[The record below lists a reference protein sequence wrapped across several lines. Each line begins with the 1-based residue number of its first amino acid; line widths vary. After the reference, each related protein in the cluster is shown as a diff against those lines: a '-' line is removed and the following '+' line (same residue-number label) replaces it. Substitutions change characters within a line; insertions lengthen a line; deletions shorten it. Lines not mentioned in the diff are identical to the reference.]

1 MRIFFTSIPLGIAF
15 VLSFAPNR
23 LFAQNIILE
32 DANPETVIL
41 DGLLQRQV
49 MRVGNPVQI
58 VAIQHLFPGET
69 YLLKIPKNPASD
81 MCLPAMQLL
90 IPGDQV
96 LSYNDTLHEIRFKAD
111 AETMEFVFEYAC
123 SWDTANPPT
132 HYISLLCQ
140 TCQKKTLREYM
151 ESSAGEIIVEPGINA
166 HTLVRDV
173 LIGGNCFDV
182 SNVTYSGQPSQIGTF
197 SNGISNIGFSEGIVM
212 ATGNAQVT
220 TGINST
226 DNADMGF
233 AISTPDSD
241 LSELSAGGDTYDMA
255 NIEFD
260 FRPTQSSV
268 AFEFVFASE
277 EYCEYVNSE
286 FNDAFGFFISGPGI
300 NGPFNGAENI
310 ALVPTTPT
318 FVAINNV
325 NHLLNSA
332 YFTNNTPPTGILCG
346 QTGVNTPAV
355 NQIQFDGFTK
365 KITARANLQT
375 CKTYRISLKIADV
388 ADGIFDSAVFLK
400 AGSFDAGGN
409 ASVHWVVDNQVDAL
423 ETYENCGQVS
433 LLFRRVGGNANQ
445 PLTVNYTVSGSAT
458 AGADYSAIP
467 ASVTIPAGQQQISV
481 PVSVFADAL
490 PENPETIQVML
501 ANLCNCSRPQEIL
514 TILDVQPLQL
524 AADTLLICEPGLAT
538 LSVDVNGGAQP
549 YTYNWGNGANDPTFT
564 PQVNATQQYIV
575 TVTDRCNTS
584 GVATALVTVPPPVT
598 AQLQSPAPELCF
610 GQADS
615 LTFLLEG
622 IAPFTVNYTLNGMPQ
637 GPLSNIQSSPFKL
650 EITEPGTYALT
661 AVSSGDGCA
670 GTAAGMLI
678 VTEAFIEIATDV
690 NNQSCAE
697 LNNGSI
703 STVVQGGQTPYT
715 YTWSGPQAIPPNT
728 VNPGNLQAGTYTLT
742 VTDALGCGTLEQFTI
757 DAPPVLLPAIVST
770 QGTDCNTPTGGSIDL
785 EVTGGTPGYTY
796 TWSHSAGVQDPQNL
810 TTGLY
815 TVVVTDQAGCT
826 ATATAEVDGD
836 FAIPT
841 AVAGTTGDLSC
852 VTLDIELDGSG
863 SSFGSV
869 FSYLWTASNGGNI
882 VSGANT
888 LFPVVDTTGTYTLRV
903 LNNINGC
910 SDTSSV
916 QQISIAAPPTVHA
929 GPDRVLTCIL
939 TNATLDASGSSQG
952 TNFLYQWTA
961 DNGGSILTGANTPQP
976 VAGSA
981 GTYTLQV
988 TNSSNGCSSTDVV
1001 EVLSDTDAP
1010 LASAA
1015 EPDSLGCLIT
1025 EVNLSGN
1032 SIPNTGV
1039 SYQWVTADGNIQSGQ
1054 TSANAIVTEAGAY
1067 TFIATFNQNGCAD
1080 SVGVVVGQDYN
1091 EPLAVVI
1098 PSNELDCDNAL
1109 VTLDAQGSTIS
1120 ANTTFTWTASN
1131 GGQFFS
1137 GENTLSPVINTPGTY
1152 TLLLT
1157 NNLSNCSS
1165 AATILIEQN
1174 TSSPPAFAGNPA
1186 MLTCAVQAL
1195 TLGDITANPT
1205 LTYAWTA
1212 TNGGNITTGEN
1223 TATAGINAPGTYI
1236 LSVFNPE
1243 NGCTAA
1249 DTVIIGQNILAPAA
1263 VANHNGALNCTN
1275 QALQLSG
1282 TGSSTG
1288 PNIAYQWSSSTG
1300 SGIAAGMNTLAPT
1313 ITAPATYT
1321 LLVTNQANGC
1331 QSSASTT
1338 VATTAVLPNVTATPI
1353 DTLTCTNASVQ
1364 IDATGTSTGPGIF
1377 YLWSSSGGLILSGQ
1391 GTLQATVSG
1400 PGSYTLTVLNTNNAC
1415 SSTYTVEVEQD
1426 ITPPVADAGVGQ
1438 TLLCLLPALVLDGS
1452 ASSAGPNIAYQWSAV
1467 SGGNFASPTDIQNP
1481 VVDEPGLY
1489 ELQVTNLNNGCT
1501 ATDQVL
1507 IDSDPTDPVV
1517 HIAAPGILNCTVNQI
1532 ELDAGASSNGSN
1544 FTYNWTGP
1552 GILAGATTPVLQV
1565 DAAGDYVLEIINTD
1579 NGCASSEMVQV
1590 AMDTLPP
1597 AANAGADELLN
1608 CFTPQIQ
1615 VGDPAAPVQPNLS
1628 YSWTGPGIVSGSDST
1643 TPLVD
1648 SAGLYA
1654 VVVVNSLNGC
1664 TATDEVLVA
1673 VDNAAP
1679 QADAGDTFELTCFLN
1694 NYTLNA
1700 SASQGSQFSYNWST
1714 DTGNFLSAPD
1724 MLNPTVNGGGTYTLT
1739 VTDSGNGCSA
1749 TASVFID
1756 ASIDLPNV
1764 VIATPASL
1772 NCTAASVTLNSGGSS
1787 QGFNYLYQWTAQ
1799 AGGNIVS
1806 GAQGPSPTVNE
1817 PGVYTLAITN
1827 QSNNCVANSSVT
1839 VLKNIEVPQIVVDTG
1854 KVISCALPIINLG
1867 CTVTSPGNFAY
1878 QWVAYDGGF
1887 IVGGVFTPTPLISSA
1902 GTYVVYVLNLNNNC
1916 VASDTVVVPDD
1927 QASPD
1932 VAIAHDTLTC
1942 TNEEVTLQI
1951 ITSLNDLTYEW
1962 STINGHFSDLTN
1974 PEQVVVD
1981 EPGIYEVI
1989 ATNNANGCT
1998 TIVIT
2003 EVIEVKQAPVAEAGA
2018 STELSCAVTFA
2029 ALNGSGSSEGSQ
2041 YSYVWT
2047 TTDGQILS
2055 GINSLTPTI
2064 VKSGTYQLTVM
2075 NEENGCSSTDQVVV
2089 SSDTLLPSIVIPAPA
2104 MLTCLQTQVEISGT
2118 ASSGTGSNSFSYS
2131 WTTSNGSIVS
2141 GVNGA
2146 VVIVESTGDYTLSVI
2161 NEENGCSNAAGVAV
2175 TANIVLP
2182 NADAGPPLTLTCN
2195 VQEVQLTGTAPSGP
2209 EYTYSWSTPD
2219 GQIISGENT
2228 LSPLVGQTGD
2238 YFLTVINQSTGC
2250 KKTDEVEVFQE
2261 TNVPNDFTVQ
2271 LDPPS
2276 CKDDDGIIL
2285 FTEISGGVG
2294 PYVYSIDN
2302 GQTYNSVPEFE
2313 SLRPGLYD
2321 LFIRDANGCI
2331 FNEVLDIPEAPEP
2344 NISVTP
2350 EVDIKLGEGVNIQ
2363 ATVSSFP
2370 LALIDTVIWSPT
2382 DGLRFNGNSIIDL
2395 LNPYV
2400 SPYKSTEYTVTI
2412 ISVDGCSATDRVLV
2426 RVDDEPNIYI
2436 PNAFSPW
2443 NNDNQNDIVFVFAN
2457 VGQVPNVRKFYIFD
2471 RWGEM
2476 VFIKENFLPNDPDFG
2491 WDGRFRG
2498 VLQNPAVF
2506 VYYAEFDII
2515 DGTVRTKQGDITLVR

>member
-1 MRIFFTSIPLGIAF
+1 MRNFFTSLPLGIAF

-23 LFAQNIILE
+23 LLAQNIISE
-32 DANPETVIL
+32 DANPETVLL
-41 DGLLQRQV
+41 DGRLQRQI

-58 VAIQHLFPGET
+58 VSIQNLFPGET

-81 MCLPAMQLL
+81 ICLPSLQLL
-90 IPGDQV
+90 IPGNQV
-96 LSYNDTLHEIRFKAD
+96 LSYNDTLHEMRFKAD
-111 AETMEFVFEYAC
+111 AETMEFVFEYAY
-123 SWDTANPPT
+123 SWDAANPPT
-132 HYISLLCQ
+132 HYVSLLCQ
-140 TCQKKTLREYM
+140 SCEKKTLREYM
-151 ESSAGEIIVEPGINA
+151 ESSAGEIMVQPGIDA
-166 HTLVRDV
+166 HTLIRDV
-173 LIGGNCFDV
+173 LIGGDCFDV

-197 SNGISNIGFSEGIVM
+197 SNGFTNIGFSEGVIM
-212 ATGNAQVT
+212 ATGNALVA

-233 AISTPDSD
+233 AIYTPDSD

-260 FRPTQSSV
+260 FTPTQSSV

-277 EYCEYVNSE
+277 EYCEYVDSE

-409 ASVHWVVDNQVDAL
+409 ASVHWVVDNQIDAL

-433 LLFRRVGGNANQ
+433 LLFRRVGGNAAL
-445 PLTVNYTVSGSAT
+445 PLTINYSVSGSAT
-458 AGADYSAIP
+458 AGADYTAIP
-467 ASVTIPAGQQQISV
+467 ASVTIPANQQEISV
-481 PVSVFADAL
+481 PVSIFADAL

-514 TILDVQPLQL
+514 TILDVQPLEL
-524 AADTLLICEPGLAT
+524 AADTVLICEPGLAT
-538 LSVDVNGGAQP
+538 LNVNVIGGAQP
-549 YTYNWGNGANDPTFT
+549 YTYDWGNGVNEATFV

-584 GVATALVTVPPPVT
+584 GIATALVTVPAPVT
-598 AQLQSPAPELCF
+598 AQLQTPAPELCF

-615 LTFLLEG
+615 LTFLFQG
-622 IAPFTVNYTLNGMPQ
+622 AAPFTVNYTWNGMPQ
-637 GPLSNIQSSPFKL
+637 PPLVNIQSSPFKL
-650 EITEPGTYALT
+650 EISQPGTYELT
-661 AVSSGDGCA
+661 GVSSGDGCV
-670 GTAAGMLI
+670 GTASGSLI

-690 NNQSCAE
+690 NNPSCAG

-703 STVVQGGQTPYT
+703 STVVQGGQSPYN
-715 YTWSGPQAIPPNT
+715 YSWSGPQAIPPNT

-757 DAPPVLLPAIVST
+757 ASPPPLLPAIVST
-770 QGTDCNTPTGGSIDL
+770 QGTDCSDPTGGNINL
-785 EVTGGTPGYTY
+785 EVSGGIPGYTY
-796 TWSHSAGVQDPQNL
+796 DWSHSAGVQDPQNL
-810 TTGLY
+810 TAGTY
-815 TVVVTDQAGCT
+815 TVVVTDQSGCT

-836 FAIPT
+836 FATPT
-841 AVAGTTGDLSC
+841 AVAVSAGALSC

-888 LFPVVDTTGTYTLRV
+888 LFPVVDTTGTYTLTV
-903 LNNINGC
+903 LNSINGC
-910 SDTSSV
+910 SATASV
-916 QQISIAAPPTVHA
+916 QQISIADLPTVQA

-952 TNFLYQWTA
+952 TNFAYQWTA
-961 DNGGSILTGANTPQP
+961 ANGGSILAGANTPQP

-988 TNSSNGCSSTDVV
+988 TNNSNGCSSTDVV
-1001 EVLSDTDAP
+1001 EVLSDTDTP
-1010 LASAA
+1010 LASVAQ
-1015 EPDSLGCLIT
+1015 PDSLSCLIT
-1025 EVNLSGN
+1025 AVGLSGT
-1032 SIPNTGV
+1032 SIPDTGV
-1039 SYQWVTADGNIQSGQ
+1039 SYQWVTGDGNIQSGQ
-1054 TSANAIVTEAGAY
+1054 TSANAIVNEAGAY
-1067 TFIATFNQNGCAD
+1067 IFIATFNQNGCSD
-1080 SVGVVVGQDYN
+1080 SVDVVVGQDYN
-1091 EPLAVVI
+1091 EPLAVVV
-1098 PSNELDCDNAL
+1098 PSNELDCDNTL
-1109 VTLDAQGSTIS
+1109 VTLDGQGSTLS
-1120 ANTTFTWTASN
+1120 ANTTFTWTASG

-1157 NNLSNCSS
+1157 NNVSNCSS
-1165 AATILIEQN
+1165 AATILIERN
-1174 TSSPPAFAGNPA
+1174 TSAPPAFAGNPA
-1186 MLTCAVQAL
+1186 MLTCAVQTL
-1195 TLGDITANPT
+1195 TLGDITANPAF
-1205 LTYAWTA
+1205 TYAWTA
-1212 TNGGNITTGEN
+1212 TNGGNITAGAN
-1223 TATAGINAPGTYI
+1223 SATADINAPGTYI
-1236 LSVFNPE
+1236 VSVFNPE
-1243 NGCTAA
+1243 NGCAAA
-1249 DTVIIGQNILAPAA
+1249 DTVVIGQNIQAPLAMAS
-1263 VANHNGALNCTN
+1263 HNGSLNCTN
-1275 QALQLSG
+1275 SALQLSG

-1288 PNIAYQWSSSTG
+1288 PGFSYQWSSSTG
-1300 SGIAAGMNTLAPT
+1300 SGIGAGSQTLTPT

-1321 LLVTNQANGC
+1321 LLVTNASTGC
-1331 QSSASTT
+1331 QSTASTT
-1338 VATTAVLPNVTATPI
+1338 VVTTAVLPVATATPLN
-1353 DTLTCTNASVQ
+1353 TLTCTNESIQ

-1377 YLWSSSGGLILSGQ
+1377 YLWSSSVGLIFAGQ
-1391 GTLQATVSG
+1391 GTLLATVSE
-1400 PGSYTLTVLNTNNAC
+1400 PGLYTLTVLNINNAC

-1426 ITPPVADAGVGQ
+1426 IAPPVAEAGAGQ
-1438 TLLCLLPALVLDGS
+1438 TLLCLLPSLVLDGS
-1452 ASSAGPNIAYQWSAV
+1452 GSSTGSNIAYQWTAV
-1467 SGGNFASPTDIQNP
+1467 AEGGFASATDIQNP

-1489 ELQVTNLNNGCT
+1489 EIQVTNLDNGCT
-1501 ATDQVL
+1501 ATDQVE
-1507 IDSDPTDPVV
+1507 IDIDPADPVV
-1517 HIAAPGILNCTVNQI
+1517 QIAAPGILNCTVSQL
-1532 ELDAGASSNGSN
+1532 ELDAAASSNGAN

-1565 DAAGDYVLEIINTD
+1565 NAAGDYTLQIINTD
-1579 NGCASSEMVQV
+1579 NGCTSSETVQV
-1590 AMDTLPP
+1590 ARDTLPP
-1597 AANAGADELLN
+1597 AANAGPDEILN
-1608 CFTPQIQ
+1608 CFTPQLQI
-1615 VGDPAAPVQPNLS
+1615 GDTAASVEPNLS
-1628 YSWTGPGIVSGSDST
+1628 YVWTGPGIVSGDNSI
-1643 TPLVD
+1643 TPIVD
-1648 SAGLYA
+1648 SAGLYTL
-1654 VVVVNSLNGC
+1654 VVENSLNGC
-1664 TATDEVLVA
+1664 TASDVVQVD
-1673 VDNAAP
+1673 VDNTAP
-1679 QADAGDTFELTCFLN
+1679 QADAGDTFELTCVVN

-1700 SASQGSQFSYNWST
+1700 TASLGNQFSYNWST
-1714 DTGNFLSAPD
+1714 DTGNFLTATD
-1724 MLNPTVNGGGTYTLT
+1724 ILNPTVNGGGTYTLT
-1739 VTDSGNGCSA
+1739 VTDGDNGCST
-1749 TASVFID
+1749 TASVFIE

-1772 NCTAASVTLNSGGSS
+1772 NCTTSIIALNSSGSS
-1787 QGFNYLYQWTAQ
+1787 QGFSYLYQWTTQ
-1799 AGGNIVS
+1799 DGNIVS

-1827 QSNNCVANSSVT
+1827 QSNNCVASKSVT
-1839 VLKNIEVPQIVVDTG
+1839 VLENIEIPQIVMDTG
-1854 KVISCALPIINLG
+1854 KVISCAMPVINLG
-1867 CTVTSPGNFAY
+1867 CSVTPPGNFAY
-1878 QWVAYDGGF
+1878 QWIAYDGGF
-1887 IVGGVFTPTPLISSA
+1887 IVGGAFTPTPLISSA

-1916 VASDTVVVPDD
+1916 VATDTIVVPDD
-1927 QASPD
+1927 QVSPD
-1932 VAIAHDTLTC
+1932 VAIALPDSITC
-1942 TNEEVTLQI
+1942 TNDEVALEI
-1951 ITSLNDLTYEW
+1951 ITSLNDLVFEW
-1962 STINGHFSDLTN
+1962 STINGNFSDLTN
-1974 PEQVVVD
+1974 PEQVLVD
-1981 EPGIYEVI
+1981 QPGIYEVI

-1998 TIVIT
+1998 TIAIT
-2003 EVIEVKQAPVAEAGA
+2003 QVLADMQRPVAEAGV
-2018 STELSCAVTFA
+2018 STELSCAVTFV
-2029 ALNGSGSSEGSQ
+2029 ALNGSGSSAGSQ
-2041 YSYVWT
+2041 YTYVWT

-2055 GINSLTPTI
+2055 GFNSLTPTI
-2064 VKSGTYQLTVM
+2064 VKSGTYQLMVT
-2075 NEENGCSSTDQVVV
+2075 NEDNGCTGTDQVLVN
-2089 SSDTLLPSIVIPAPA
+2089 SDTLSPAVVIPAPA
-2104 MLTCLQTQVEISGT
+2104 MLTCLQTQVEITGT
-2118 ASSGTGSNSFSYS
+2118 ATSGTGSNSFSYV
-2131 WTTSNGSIVS
+2131 WTTANGSIVS
-2141 GVNGA
+2141 GTNSATA
-2146 VVIVESTGDYTLSVI
+2146 VVGSTGDYTLSVI
-2161 NEENGCSNAAGVAV
+2161 NQENGCSNTAAAAV

-2182 NADAGPPLTLTCN
+2182 NADAGPPVTLTCN
-2195 VQEVQLTGTAPSGP
+2195 VQEMQLTGTASSGA
-2209 EYTYSWSTPD
+2209 EYTYTWSTQN
-2219 GQIISGENT
+2219 GEIVSGGNT
-2228 LSPLVGQTGD
+2228 LSPIVGQVGD
-2238 YFLTVINQSTGC
+2238 YILTVFNQNTGC
-2250 KKTDEVEVFQE
+2250 TKTDAVEVFQE
-2261 TNVPNDFTVQ
+2261 ANIPNDFAVQ
-2271 LDPPS
+2271 LEPPS
-2276 CKDDDGIIL
+2276 CKDNDGIIL

-2302 GQTYNSVPEFE
+2302 GQTYNTLPEFE
-2313 SLRPGLYD
+2313 DLSPGVYD

-2331 FNEVLDIPEAPEP
+2331 YNEELNIPAAPDP
-2344 NISVTP
+2344 NISVIP

-2370 LALIDTVIWSPT
+2370 LALIDTVIWSPME
-2382 DGLRFNGNSIIDL
+2382 GLRFNGNSIIDL

-2400 SPYKSTEYTVTI
+2400 SPYESKVYTVTI
-2412 ISVDGCSATDRVLV
+2412 ISVDGCTATDQVFV

-2471 RWGEM
+2471 RWGDM

-2515 DGTVRTKQGDITLVR
+2515 DGTVITKQGDITLVR